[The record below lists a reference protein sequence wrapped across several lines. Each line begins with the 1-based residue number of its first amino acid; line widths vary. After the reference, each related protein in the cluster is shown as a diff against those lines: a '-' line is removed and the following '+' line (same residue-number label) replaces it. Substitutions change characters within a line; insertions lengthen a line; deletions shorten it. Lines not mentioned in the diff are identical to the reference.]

1 MGSGYEIARAVEELI
16 HSGHACADVWQM
28 TPRQMAAWMQL
39 AMRRKFGEQLQ
50 LLTLMRA
57 ARGDDKHFQ
66 ALVRKLQDESQ

>member
-1 MGSGYEIARAVEELI
+1 MGSGYEIARAIEHLI
-16 HSGHACADVWQM
+16 HCGHAHADVWHM
-28 TPRQMAAWMQL
+28 TPRQMSAWAQL
-39 AMRRKFGEQLQ
+39 AMRRKLGEQVQ